1 MISPTFCLPFFSP
14 SSHYHTEVRG
24 LLSFSYPL
32 PRIRTTNHPSC
43 RRRKLPDL
51 PEVPLHLAQEEMS
64 DWDGIRSE
72 ILDTGQENDPIE
84 QEYGEY
90 VTIHDRFQVLTRY
103 PR

>member
-1 MISPTFCLPFFSP
+1 MT
-14 SSHYHTEVRG
+14 
-24 LLSFSYPL
+24 
-32 PRIRTTNHPSC
+32 PRIPIGGDSITMPTYQLDPFV
-43 RRRKLPDL
+43 
-51 PEVPLHLAQEEMS
+51 EEAAVAQEEMS

-72 ILDTGQENDPIE
+72 ILDTDQENDPIE